1 MHLLEVY
8 FFITQGGGNVLCAGT
23 QASLLGASDLPP
35 VPPTSHYHS
44 INFEKRHWQKDL
56 QVLGS
61 CVQPLSLGFENRETC
76 FSFFSIPP
84 PRICNQKLLF
94 FSLHFRVHIW
104 RTQCLVC
111 KMDSLSSRCLR
122 ASTEEF
128 TVKLRTPCYTD
139 TAGCCWSNNSRNCAP
154 I

>member
-1 MHLLEVY
+1 MDKRKETQQLLPSEMHLLEVY

-35 VPPTSHYHS
+35 VPPTSPYHS

-76 FSFFSIPP
+76 FSFFSIPSP
-84 PRICNQKLLF
+84 PESEIKNF
-94 FSLHFRVHIW
+94 FSFPYISGFTSEELSVSSVKWTRYP
-104 RTQCLVC
+104 LV
-111 KMDSLSSRCLR
+111 
-122 ASTEEF
+122 A
-128 TVKLRTPCYTD
+128 
-139 TAGCCWSNNSRNCAP
+139 
-154 I
+154 